1 MIDACSMD
9 QKSTIKNQQSAITC
23 TRVLG
28 VDTSLRS
35 TGVALIQARGS
46 AYETLEYELV
56 KNPSGRS
63 LSACLEHLARAMG
76 EILARGKPQAAALE
90 GIFFCKNVKTAVIL
104 GEARGVV
111 IAACAAAG
119 VPVYEY
125 SPRRVK
131 QAVVGWGNADKQQVR
146 KMVMAILKLGEE
158 PHEDAADALAI
169 ALCHLHTT
177 GRLAG
182 LTTKA
187 I

>member
-1 MIDACSMD
+1 
-9 QKSTIKNQQSAITC
+9 
-23 TRVLG
+23 

-35 TGVALIQARGS
+35 TGVALIRARGS
-46 AYETLEYELV
+46 QAEALAYELV
-56 KNPSGRS
+56 KNPPGRP
-63 LSACLEHLARAMG
+63 LSACLKHLAQSMA

-90 GIFFCKNVKTAVIL
+90 DIFFCKNVKTAMIL

-111 IAACAAAG
+111 IAACASAG

-131 QAVVGWGNADKQQVR
+131 QAVVGYGNADKSQVR
-146 KMVMAILKLGEE
+146 RMVMAMLNLNEE

-169 ALCHLHTT
+169 ALCHLHAA
-177 GRLAG
+177 GRYAG
-182 LTTKA
+182 LMGKA